1 MVLEA
6 LVVAMDLASTA
17 LEQLRTL
24 GGSDSVFQHYFQP
37 GQGQTVE
44 RVLELILAWLGTPNT
59 DEIWQYSLKD
69 LPRLHL
75 TYGDQPFVATNEC
88 QIPTAN
94 AVQATYI
101 DLDGK
106 SQPYINFCPNY
117 FLRWRGH
124 RPLRHNPEARYV
136 NFKGD
141 DIGVRDPD
149 FSAYGA
155 VCSAASTTLHGM

>member
-6 LVVAMDLASTA
+6 LVGAMDLAPTA
-17 LEQLRTL
+17 LGQFRTL
-24 GGSDSVFQHYFQP
+24 DESDSAFQHYFQP

-59 DEIWQYSLKD
+59 DEIWQCSLKNFS
-69 LPRLHL
+69 RLHL
-75 TYGDQPFVATNEC
+75 IYGDQPFVATNEC
-88 QIPTAN
+88 QIPTTN
-94 AVQATYI
+94 AVQATYT

-106 SQPYINFCPNY
+106 KQPYIKFCPNY

-136 NFKGD
+136 NLKGD

-155 VCSAASTTLHGM
+155 VYSAASTTLHGM